1 MSRWMGWR
9 WEFDGSSSTQAGK
22 RGRGGRGVVCGVRWT
37 VLLWAGLRL
46 RRGERAT
53 GQQLRGG
60 LWSPVDCFAVG
71 GAAIVLEGRERE
83 RENGLEEVGGAT
95 IVGGGRTDWKTE
107 EEREGKKQKGKNS
120 FEPFSALKT

>member
-83 RENGLEEVGGAT
+83 IERERAGRSRRGNNCRWRENGLEDRRRK
-95 IVGGGRTDWKTE
+95 GRQKTK
-107 EEREGKKQKGKNS
+107 RKK
-120 FEPFSALKT
+120 FI

>member
-1 MSRWMGWR
+1 MG
-9 WEFDGSSSTQAGK
+9 E
-22 RGRGGRGVVCGVRWT
+22 
-37 VLLWAGLRL
+37 
-46 RRGERAT
+46 
-53 GQQLRGG
+53 
-60 LWSPVDCFAVG
+60 
-71 GAAIVLEGRERE
+71 RERE